1 MKFSDLCSPA
11 YVYFVVSIFYVIINS
26 FTNLKLTSILL
37 KILFI
42 ILWSL
47 FLNLLCSN
55 GYNMLSWI
63 LVILPFFSFN

>member
-47 FLNLLCSN
+47 FLNLLCSK
-55 GYNMLSWI
+55 GYNMISWI
-63 LVILPFFSFN
+63 LVILPFFFI